1 MPIKIDPIEIEV
13 EEVTKKTVTADK
25 LHILKLTVSDL
36 TKAKPSIEL
45 QMVPYAE
52 DPKGNKQFGT
62 AIKTLRTA
70 DLYAAIANL
79 ADVGLNKISEAMG
92 AVFGAA
98 AELVQ
103 YQAARKSEVD
113 VAQSEFTKQQEAYLQ
128 LPKDA
133 DLEVVKAARGAVDLA
148 MQNMGKAQAAVNDP
162 ANPRIK

>member
-13 EEVTKKTVTADK
+13 EEVIKKTVTADK
-25 LHILKLTVSDL
+25 LHILKLTISDL
-36 TKAKPSIEL
+36 TKGKPSIEL
-45 QMVPYAE
+45 QMVAYAE
-52 DPKGNKQFGT
+52 DANGDKQFGT
-62 AIKTLRTA
+62 AIQTLRTT

-79 ADVGLNKISEAMG
+79 AGVGLTKIQEAME

-103 YQAARKSEVD
+103 YQAARKSE
-113 VAQSEFTKQQEAYLQ
+113 AEGAMASFKKLQEEFLL

-133 DLEVVKAARGAVDLA
+133 DPEVVKSAREAVDLA
-148 MQNMGKAQAAVNDP
+148 MQEASKAQAAVNDP